1 MDDAALVV
9 LREAI
14 EGVNR
19 VKDRFKHDEAVYKRF
34 LDLMNM
40 VREGRKDMNQ
50 VCEEV
55 AFLFADHRDL
65 LHWFFSFVDESED
78 NSSAKPD
85 GKNMPTVNLSFPFL
99 FTEISL
105 VKLFNFTVIA
115 AHNPKE
121 PEDVDP

>member
-19 VKDRFKHDEAVYKRF
+19 VKDRFEHDGAVYKRF

-50 VCEEV
+50 VYEEV

-65 LHWFFSFVDESED
+65 LHWFFSFVEESED
-78 NSSAKPD
+78 DSSTKPD
-85 GKNMPTVNLSFPFL
+85 GKNMPTINLSFL
-99 FTEISL
+99 FFFYLLRFHS
-105 VKLFNFTVIA
+105 
-115 AHNPKE
+115 
-121 PEDVDP
+121 